1 MSSLA
6 THEVWRVVLVEDNQA
21 TRTFLESCVR
31 EHPQLQLA
39 ASFGTLAPARA
50 WFEQETADLL
60 LVDLGL
66 PDGSGLDLMRDVR
79 QHWPQ
84 CDMLVVSMF
93 GDEANVLAS
102 IEAGAVGYVHKD
114 DEAADIAETLL
125 AVKRGASPISPMI
138 ARHLL
143 RRMQPAAPNL
153 PLIAASDPADSPI
166 AQPGSSVS
174 LPRAEAQAAIVL
186 SRREQEVLEFIARG
200 FSYAEIARQQGITVH
215 TVQTYIKKLYGKL
228 AVHSRSEAVY
238 EANRLGLL
246 NSFGSQ
252 FKAADAGAP

>member
-6 THEVWRVVLVEDNQA
+6 AQEVWRVVLVEDNQA
-21 TRTFLESCVR
+21 TRTFLETCVKG
-31 EHPQLQLA
+31 HAQLRLA
-39 ASFGTLAPARA
+39 ASFATLAPARA
-50 WFEQETADLL
+50 WFAEQGADLL

-79 QHWPQ
+79 QQWPQ

-93 GDEANVLAS
+93 GDEENVLAS

-114 DEAADIAETLL
+114 DEAADIADTLL

-143 RRMQPAAPNL
+143 RRMQPAAQEARRAEPAVAV
-153 PLIAASDPADSPI
+153 PDPISTEPDSP
-166 AQPGSSVS
+166 
-174 LPRAEAQAAIVL
+174 IVL

-246 NSFGSQ
+246 NNFGSQ
-252 FKAADAGAP
+252 FKSQV

>member
-1 MSSLA
+1 MSHDSEGGL
-6 THEVWRVVLVEDNQA
+6 TVVVVEDNPL
-21 TRTFLESCVR
+21 TCEFLVSCINA
-31 EHPQLQLA
+31 HPQLTVA
-39 ASFGTLAPARA
+39 ASFVTLASARQ
-50 WFEQETADLL
+50 WFARHQSDLL

-66 PDGSGLDLMRDVR
+66 PDGSGLTLMREVHAR
-79 QHWPQ
+79 WPQ

-93 GDEANVLAS
+93 GDEVNVVAS

-143 RRMQPAAPNL
+143 LRMRPVTPDPEPAA
-153 PLIAASDPADSPI
+153 
-166 AQPGSSVS
+166 VS
-174 LPRAEAQAAIVL
+174 LSP
-186 SRREQEVLEFIARG
+186 REQEVLQHIARG
-200 FSYAEIARQQGITVH
+200 LAYAEIARLQGVTVH
-215 TVQTYIKKLYGKL
+215 TVQTHIKKLYGKL

-246 NSFGSQ
+246 NETL
-252 FKAADAGAP
+252 KR